1 MYIFR
6 LIYVC
11 KCMVSGLLFNI
22 RCNILHFVEEIRS
35 KYTIDKRRNY
45 VEAKIYIGA
54 QYNLNV
60 FFRYELM
67 VG

>member
-1 MYIFR
+1 
-6 LIYVC
+6 
-11 KCMVSGLLFNI
+11 MVSGLLFNI

-45 VEAKIYIGA
+45 VEAKIYIGVR
-54 QYNLNV
+54 YSLNV